1 MKEITMQKFHD
12 ILYKFFSVICCG
24 GLFFLSMDL
33 LLLSSRHSLYFVQI
47 PMQGWYNVIPLSL
60 DGLMITLG
68 YLLARHHKKHSVE
81 AKWR

>member
-1 MKEITMQKFHD
+1 MKEITISRFHD
-12 ILYKFFSVICCG
+12 ILYKFFALICYG

-47 PMQGWYNVIPLSL
+47 PMQGIYNVIPLSL

-68 YLLARHHKKHSVE
+68 FLLAKHHKKYSME
-81 AKWR
+81 AKWW